1 MTMQNLTLTERL
13 KSTVV
18 KMVSVAKTSTKKFE
32 KAERLFLFL
41 TRGEHLFTVRVEATP
56 NFSELKR

>member
-1 MTMQNLTLTERL
+1 
-13 KSTVV
+13 VV

-41 TRGEHLFTVRVEATP
+41 ARGEHLFSVRVEATP